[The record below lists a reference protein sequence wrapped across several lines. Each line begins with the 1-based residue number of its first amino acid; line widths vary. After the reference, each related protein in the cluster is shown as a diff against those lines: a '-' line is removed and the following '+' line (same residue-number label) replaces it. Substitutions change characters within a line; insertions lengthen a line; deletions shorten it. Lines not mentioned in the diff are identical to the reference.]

1 MVNPLIFTAPAEP
14 LRKARRLLR
23 MDRFC
28 IRVNKSSHLSKS
40 PLASICASLRRS
52 RLWPAGLPLWPA
64 RHGGRRFCRF
74 AISRPRCAVHCICL
88 FYRQTVSV
96 RSARYSPVNYRT
108 INHKNTLNL
117 KPSDTVSV
125 GYTSSNPIEIG
136 VS

>member
-28 IRVNKSSHLSKS
+28 IRINKSSHLSKS

-74 AISRPRCAVHCICL
+74 AILALGARFTVFAC
-88 FYRQTVSV
+88 FTDKTVSV
-96 RSARYSPVNYRT
+96 RFARYPPVNYRT

-117 KPSDTVSV
+117 KPPDTVSV
-125 GYTSSNPIEIG
+125 GYTSSNPIKIG